1 MEARGREASASAAGS
16 TCPVFPLAELS
27 RAIPPTL
34 RLAAGGDSSPLEE
47 TVLVS
52 PLAYGNLEDHAES
65 CNRFVRP
72 GVCFFPPL
80 LYAKVRKYM
89 VATQY
94 VSTMKDW

>member
-1 MEARGREASASAAGS
+1 M
-16 TCPVFPLAELS
+16 
-27 RAIPPTL
+27 
-34 RLAAGGDSSPLEE
+34 
-47 TVLVS
+47 LVS

-89 VATQY
+89 VAVQY
-94 VSTMKDW
+94 VSPFACGRFMGVTWRNGSPKSRRSLSIQPMRAPPVYHGQRVA